1 MKLFITSILLF
12 FSVFSYTQVINI
24 DSVKIYLTELI
35 NQHRIEKGVS
45 TLSYNN
51 NLELSAQKHTDYM
64 FVENVISH
72 DEFNK
77 ENPHY
82 VGLDPWDR
90 GCIDEICFKG
100 TIQYSSNKN
109 VAITMFR
116 AWCKSPAHYS
126 AIINKTHKS
135 LGIGFTST
143 EPSNSLKLFI
153 ALSTITFN

>member
-1 MKLFITSILLF
+1 MRLFITSVFLF
-12 FSVFSYTQVINI
+12 ISVFSHTQSINV

-35 NQHRIEKGVS
+35 NQHRTEKGVN
-45 TLSYNN
+45 TLSYDK

-90 GCIDEICFKG
+90 GCTSEICFKG
-100 TIQYSSNKN
+100 TLQFINNKN
-109 VAITMFR
+109 VAISMFK
-116 AWCKSPAHYS
+116 AWCKSSAHHSNMISKDY
-126 AIINKTHKS
+126 KS
-135 LGIGFTST
+135 MGIGLNST
-143 EPSNSLKLFI
+143 EPSSTLKLFI
-153 ALSTITFN
+153 MTATITFD